1 MVDYPRETPVDR
13 RRLAQDHKAVPRG
26 YQDRHG
32 LFRILGTNGN
42 RVAVPCVMYDRL
54 PRHSAVGEFEEI
66 GELLQRSK
74 AQTSQVQAEIKSVL
88 DELRSIKGQEY
99 QQLRRGRFSMPQNHV
114 L

>member
-1 MVDYPRETPVDR
+1 
-13 RRLAQDHKAVPRG
+13 
-26 YQDRHG
+26 
-32 LFRILGTNGN
+32 
-42 RVAVPCVMYDRL
+42 MYDRL

-66 GELLQRSK
+66 GELLHRSK
-74 AQTSQVQAEIKSVL
+74 TQSSHVQAEIKSVL

>member
-1 MVDYPRETPVDR
+1 MGDR
-13 RRLAQDHKAVPRG
+13 A
-26 YQDRHG
+26 
-32 LFRILGTNGN
+32 
-42 RVAVPCVMYDRL
+42 
-54 PRHSAVGEFEEI
+54 PRHAAVGEFEEI

-99 QQLRRGRFSMPQNHV
+99 QQLRRGRSSMPQNQV